1 MRSLLISILSLA
13 LLVGCWGIFYHY
25 SEENLGAIIKDCE
38 EVVMPAIEG
47 ENWDDAYDSF
57 KVQYD
62 RWHQY
67 RKSALFFLD
76 TQAVNE
82 ADSTFAKTLM
92 YIKAKDV
99 SNGSGE
105 LLALKEDLKFLHENE
120 KISFENI
127 L

>member
-13 LLVGCWGIFYHY
+13 LLVGCWGIFYYH
-25 SEENLGAIIKDCE
+25 SEQELNQIVSQCE
-38 EVVMPAIEG
+38 TVVMPAVEG
-47 ENWDDAYDSF
+47 EDWDEAYDSF

-62 RWHQY
+62 RWQEY
-67 RKSALFFLD
+67 RKGALFFLD
-76 TQAVNE
+76 TQAINE
-82 ADSTFAKTLM
+82 ADSNFAKTLM

-105 LLALKEDLKFLHENE
+105 LLALKKQLNFLQENE

>member
-13 LLVGCWGIFYHY
+13 VLVGCWGIFYY
-25 SEENLGAIIKDCE
+25 SAGQDLDQIISDCE
-38 EVVMPAIEG
+38 EIVMPAIED
-47 ENWDDAYDSF
+47 EDWDKAYSAF
-57 KVQYD
+57 QTQYD
-62 RWHQY
+62 RWHDY
-67 RKSALFFLD
+67 RKGALFFLD

-92 YIKAKDV
+92 YIKAEDV

-105 LLALKEDLKFLHENE
+105 LLALKEQLKFLHENE

>member
-13 LLVGCWGIFYHY
+13 LLIGCWGIFYY
-25 SEENLGAIIKDCE
+25 SAGQDLDQIIEDCE
-38 EVVMPAIEG
+38 DIVMPAV
-47 ENWDDAYDSF
+47 ENEDWDKAYEAF
-57 KVQYD
+57 QQQYD
-62 RWHQY
+62 RWHDY
-67 RKSALFFLD
+67 RKGALFFLD
-76 TQAVNE
+76 TQAVND

-92 YIKAKDV
+92 YIKAEDV

-105 LLALKEDLKFLHENE
+105 LLALKEQLKFLHENE

>member
-13 LLVGCWGIFYHY
+13 ILVGCWGIFYY
-25 SEENLGAIIKDCE
+25 SSGQDLDQIIKDCE
-38 EVVMPAIEG
+38 DIVMPAVEG
-47 ENWDDAYDSF
+47 EDWDKAYDNF

-62 RWHQY
+62 RWHEY
-67 RKSALFFLD
+67 RKGSLFFLD
-76 TQAVNE
+76 TQEVND

-105 LLALKEDLKFLHENE
+105 LLALKEQLKFLHENE
-120 KISFENI
+120 KISFANI

>member
-13 LLVGCWGIFYHY
+13 LLIGGWGIFYY
-25 SEENLGAIIKDCE
+25 SAGQELDQMINDCE
-38 EVVMPAIEG
+38 DIVMPAVES
-47 ENWDDAYDSF
+47 ENWDKAYDSF
-57 KVQYD
+57 RLQYD
-62 RWHQY
+62 RWHDY
-67 RKSALFFLD
+67 RKGALFFLD
-76 TQAVNE
+76 TQEVND

-105 LLALKEDLKFLHENE
+105 LLALKEQLKFLHENE
-120 KISFENI
+120 KLSFENI